1 MIMMRGRKVPLSEA
15 VANLLPLGLKATAA
29 RLVMRTYL
37 MQYLSHS
44 LCSSSICL
52 RARIVAPLEK
62 FVIPGVVSRDHH
74 LRLQVKCVKELN
86 LQRVCDLRCLF
97 MFRQYL
103 TSPVVV
109 DPG

>member
-1 MIMMRGRKVPLSEA
+1 MTRKVPLSEA

-29 RLVMRTYL
+29 RLVVDIYIIQFL
-37 MQYLSHS
+37 NHS
-44 LCSSSICL
+44 LRSSAICL
-52 RARIVAPLEK
+52 RARIVAPLEN

-109 DPG
+109 EPG